1 MSCEEAWWQRVLT
14 RWHTSHREQR
24 SDRDMV
30 TTLSELVTEIYN
42 YNRPLSL
49 ASEIL
54 ARWHWTW
61 TIVPRLLSFFPTVT
75 HIDHLFSLL

>member
-1 MSCEEAWWQRVLT
+1 MLAHSLRGALSVSCGEAWWQRVLT
-14 RWHTSHREQR
+14 RWHASHREQR

-30 TTLSELVTEIYN
+30 TILSVLVTEIYN

-54 ARWHWTW
+54 PEE
-61 TIVPRLLSFFPTVT
+61 I
-75 HIDHLFSLL
+75 IY